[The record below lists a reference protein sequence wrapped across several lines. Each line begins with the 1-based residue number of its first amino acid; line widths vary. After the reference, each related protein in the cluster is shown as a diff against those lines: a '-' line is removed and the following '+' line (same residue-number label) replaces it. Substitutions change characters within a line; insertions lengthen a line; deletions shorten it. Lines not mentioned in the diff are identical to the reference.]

1 MVGVVLADVGEA
13 DSEDVAGIILVAE
26 EEENDGRFLLK
37 LYQLSLGT
45 LFFYK
50 LHCKIV
56 FK

>member
-1 MVGVVLADVGEA
+1 MVGVVLADVVEA
-13 DSEDVAGIILVAE
+13 DSEDVAEIILEAE
-26 EEENDGRFLLK
+26 EEENDGRFLFK
-37 LYQLSLGT
+37 RYQLSLGT